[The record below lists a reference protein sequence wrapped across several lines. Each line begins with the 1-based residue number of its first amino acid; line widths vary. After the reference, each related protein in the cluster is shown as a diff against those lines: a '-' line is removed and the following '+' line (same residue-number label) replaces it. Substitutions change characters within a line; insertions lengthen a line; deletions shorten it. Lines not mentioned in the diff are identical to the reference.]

1 MTPPGGPT
9 GPTGPTGPQPV
20 ITEREKR
27 YSRNMHRQMIAQARE
42 EANLYRRH
50 YEVKAEHGSVD
61 RELIADVAV
70 HAFHYWDTLR
80 ASFTNAGMGD
90 RFSEL
95 EEISKRNIRTD
106 KHIADM
112 DVDPS
117 KFPEFIEEL
126 NTAVEETNIL
136 EMER

>member
-1 MTPPGGPT
+1 MTPPS
-9 GPTGPTGPQPV
+9 GPTGPQ
-20 ITEREKR
+20 IATEREKR
-27 YSRNMHRQMIAQARE
+27 YSRNMHRQSIAQARE
-42 EANLYRRH
+42 EANLCRRH
-50 YEVKAEHGSVD
+50 YHARTEHGEPD
-61 RELIADVAV
+61 RELIAEIAV
-70 HAFHYWDTLR
+70 QTFHYWDTVR

-90 RFSEL
+90 RFSDL

-117 KFPEFIEEL
+117 KFPAFIEKL
-126 NTAVEETNIL
+126 NAAVEETNIL